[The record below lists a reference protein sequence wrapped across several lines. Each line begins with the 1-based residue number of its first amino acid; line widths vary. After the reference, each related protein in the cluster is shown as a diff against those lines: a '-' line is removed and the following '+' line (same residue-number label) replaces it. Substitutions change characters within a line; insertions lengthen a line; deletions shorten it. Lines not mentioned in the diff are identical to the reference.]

1 MTNEENFS
9 CKVCGAQ
16 VKRTQTFC
24 QNCGRALEWKPQPVL
39 VGKSANQQINR
50 IKQKNWVKRHELI
63 FAALV
68 IICVIGAVIIFESAT
83 NPNPNNIFA
92 GSSFK
97 ITADNGKFAGNPA
110 ASTATYIVYATV
122 QNDGNTGSATF
133 NCTLTL
139 QDLSTVSQSQTV
151 SLAKGGSE
159 TISFT
164 FYNLNW
170 ENLPTSYKFQWVS
183 T

>member
-1 MTNEENFS
+1 
-9 CKVCGAQ
+9 
-16 VKRTQTFC
+16 
-24 QNCGRALEWKPQPVL
+24 
-39 VGKSANQQINR
+39 
-50 IKQKNWVKRHELI
+50 
-63 FAALV
+63 LV